1 MLYTLAWLLTS
12 TRKKKAM
19 HLLTEKTVHI
29 QRPALAVFAYVTN
42 MEKFGEW
49 FPGVISIQSANA
61 LQHGQPGKRYL
72 ETVAMPFGRTRD
84 ITVEVRE
91 VRGQHFFATE
101 GRFAPLMPRMELTV
115 DATAESTCTFTY
127 RVFSRSNSGIVRYTL
142 LPLARRV
149 MGKRAALGAAALKK
163 RLEDG
168 RL

>member
-1 MLYTLAWLLTS
+1 
-12 TRKKKAM
+12 M

-49 FPGVISIQSANA
+49 FPGVIAIRSANA
-61 LQHGQPGKRYL
+61 LPHGQPGKQYL
-72 ETVAMPFGRTRD
+72 ETVSVPLRGTRQ

-115 DATAESTCTFTY
+115 DATAQNTCTFTY
-127 RVFSRSNSGIVRYTL
+127 RVFSRSNSLIARYTL
-142 LPLARRV
+142 LPLARQV
-149 MGKRAALGAAALKK
+149 MGTRAAVGVAALKQ
-163 RLEDG
+163 RLEAG
-168 RL
+168 TP